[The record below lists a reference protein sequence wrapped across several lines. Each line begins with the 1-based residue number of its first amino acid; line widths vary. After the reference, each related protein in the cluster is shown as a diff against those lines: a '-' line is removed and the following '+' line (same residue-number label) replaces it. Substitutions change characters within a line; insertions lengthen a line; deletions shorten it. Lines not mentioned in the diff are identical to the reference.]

1 MKQRIWTSYG
11 FWNFENVRQ
20 VYEQFN
26 ALKMKE
32 LWVTLV
38 SIIKHFVN
46 NVHSWFLKSY
56 LMFWT
61 KITQKNVVFIVI
73 LAHNFNCDSGNGQH
87 LFIS

>member
-1 MKQRIWTSYG
+1 MQCNCLKIIWTLTYVFNLFKDLG
-11 FWNFENVRQ
+11 NNVFGQVFWNFENVRQ

-46 NVHSWFLKSY
+46 NVHSCFFKIVFNVLNENY
-56 LMFWT
+56 T
-61 KITQKNVVFIVI
+61 K
-73 LAHNFNCDSGNGQH
+73 A
-87 LFIS
+87 